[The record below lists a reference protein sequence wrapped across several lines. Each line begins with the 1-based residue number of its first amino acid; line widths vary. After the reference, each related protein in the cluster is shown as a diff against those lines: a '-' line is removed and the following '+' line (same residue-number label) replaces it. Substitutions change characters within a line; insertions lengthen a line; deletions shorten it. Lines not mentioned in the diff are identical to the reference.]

1 MDKLLETNKQLIET
15 RLAVTEQLLTFVK
28 ICGELNEQM
37 NKLEMLIADEKQH
50 LDMSVLETSRYNLRV
65 LKIFEVS
72 GKNI

>member
-15 RLAVTEQLLTFVK
+15 RLAVTEQLLAFVK

-50 LDMSVLETSRYNLRV
+50 LDMSVLESSR
-65 LKIFEVS
+65 
-72 GKNI
+72 